1 MFRYSHPSRSRISIN
16 KQNIGNAKTTNDS
29 VYNNNNAEDS
39 DEDENIIGPPKL
51 SNFGSALL
59 TDQNH
64 SSTFTKF
71 KYYRNNKHSQT
82 LNNEYR
88 IQHTT
93 SELDELINQETS
105 TPSSSSSI
113 FANTINQTSIR
124 PTSITTVHNNNND
137 NDTNSNNISSNHVAN
152 SINNTN
158 NNYNKIY
165 YDTETL
171 QKLKQSMT
179 KDELALSEKIL
190 ERRNNRRLSRTSSNH
205 STLNFNTSHTKE
217 LELSGNISSNISNN
231 NNNNNSIVSTNSN
244 DNFQRLK
251 ALQQSLKEEVTSKY
265 MERRNKRFL
274 NMKRMS
280 RLGPAKRASEL
291 VGMENENML
300 MDSDSRAKEFITS
313 ISSYTTKEYNKNND
327 DVDVDGKLDSRHI
340 IDDSKLTNEYSNI
353 DFGDLNPLQY
363 LKKHNIPTTELPR
376 IAKIYFQ
383 TQKKEN
389 RATAIRKRSL
399 TPITSQKLLE
409 ENDDKKVLRS
419 RMETFNSN
427 DKENDIKNND
437 KSQIEKQG
445 INIQHRNYDTD
456 KVSKK
461 REALSSININKKE
474 PDLKRMKSD
483 PDELKNMVDEGE
495 NINNPVHKP
504 TKKVEIQEPTASKRY
519 HLQNALRD
527 DNNGSNYAGHH
538 GRNPVILV
546 NDTEYEKVELLGR
559 GGSSKVYKVK
569 GPSNKIYALKRVAF
583 DEFDESSINGFKGEI
598 SLLEKLRNKDRVV
611 QLFDYEMN
619 SGVLYLIMECG
630 DYDLSYVLSQKLKSS
645 LDIEFI
651 RYYAREMVKC
661 VKVVHDAGIV
671 HSDLK
676 PANFVFVKGTLKI
689 IDFGIAN
696 AVPDHTVNIY
706 RETQIGT
713 PNYMAPEALVAMNY
727 TNDNNGQ
734 AGNRWKVGKPSDV
747 WSIGCILYQMVY
759 GKPPYAGFQGQ
770 NRLLAIMN
778 PEVKIMYPDKTSKDE
793 VIPRSVIEVIKDSLH
808 RDPNKRLTID
818 EMLQTGF
825 FNPIMVSESF
835 IKNLIKNA
843 VYFGCEQSEVSDKQI
858 DDLANDVI
866 NRLSEFRI

>member
-1 MFRYSHPSRSRISIN
+1 MIKHNIQNDKPS
-16 KQNIGNAKTTNDS
+16 NDS
-29 VYNNNNAEDS
+29 NYRTSLDDS
-39 DEDENIIGPPKL
+39 DEDENIVGPPKL
-51 SNFGSALL
+51 SNFGTALL
-59 TDQNH
+59 TDHNH
-64 SSTFTKF
+64 NSTFTKF
-71 KYYRNNKHSQT
+71 QYYRNNKYSQT
-82 LNNEYR
+82 LNNEHKLR
-88 IQHTT
+88 HTG
-93 SELDELINQETS
+93 SELDDLINQETPS
-105 TPSSSSSI
+105 NSSSSSI
-113 FANTINQTSIR
+113 FASTVNQTSIR
-124 PTSITTVHNNNND
+124 PASTTTIHNNNN
-137 NDTNSNNISSNHVAN
+137 NTHVASN
-152 SINNTN
+152 INNSYSKT
-158 NNYNKIY
+158 Y
-165 YDTETL
+165 YETDTL
-171 QKLKQSMT
+171 QKLKQSIS
-179 KDELALSEKIL
+179 KDEVALSEKIL

-217 LELSGNISSNISNN
+217 MELSGNISSNISNN
-231 NNNNNSIVSTNSN
+231 NPIVSTNSN

-291 VGMENENML
+291 INMENEDLL
-300 MDSDSRAKEFITS
+300 MNTDSKAKEIITD
-313 ISSYTTKEYNKNND
+313 INGYTTKEHSKNDINETLDEKPVTND
-327 DVDVDGKLDSRHI
+327 LKPIND
-340 IDDSKLTNEYSNI
+340 YSNI
-353 DFGDLNPLQY
+353 EFGDLNPLQY
-363 LKKHNIPTTELPR
+363 LKKHNIPTTELPQ

-383 TQKKEN
+383 TQKKGN

-399 TPITSQKLLE
+399 TPVTNQKFFE
-409 ENDDKKVLRS
+409 ENENKILMRS
-419 RMETFNSN
+419 TTEISNSI
-427 DKENDIKNND
+427 DKENVIKGKD
-437 KSQIEKQG
+437 KLHVEKQDV
-445 INIQHRNYDTD
+445 NIQHRDYDVD
-456 KVSKK
+456 KLSRK
-461 REALSSININKKE
+461 REALSNININKKE
-474 PDLKRMKSD
+474 SDFKRMKSD
-483 PDELKNMVDEGE
+483 PDESKNMIDEK
-495 NINNPVHKP
+495 NNLNNPVFKAV
-504 TKKVEIQEPTASKRY
+504 KKVEIQEPTASKRY
-519 HLQNALRD
+519 HLQKALK
-527 DNNGSNYAGHH
+527 DNNNNNGNGNRGSHN
-538 GRNPVILV
+538 GRNPIILV

-569 GPSNKIYALKRVAF
+569 GPSNKVYALKRVAF

-598 SLLEKLRNKDRVV
+598 SLLEKLKNKERVV
-611 QLFDYEMN
+611 QLFDYEMS

-630 DYDLSYVLSQKLKSS
+630 DYDLSYVLNQKLKSP

-651 RYYAREMVKC
+651 RYYAREMIKC
-661 VKVVHDAGIV
+661 VKVVHDADIV

-727 TNDNNGQ
+727 TNDSGGQ
-734 AGNRWKVGKPSDV
+734 TGHRWKVGKPSDI
-747 WSIGCILYQMVY
+747 WSIGCIIYQMVY

-793 VIPRSVIEVIKDSLH
+793 VIPRSVIEVMKDSLH

-818 EMLQTGF
+818 EMLQTRF

-835 IKNLIKNA
+835 IRNLIKNA
-843 VYFGCEQSEVSDKQI
+843 VYFGCEQGEVSDVQI
-858 DDLANDVI
+858 DDLAGDVI

>member
-1 MFRYSHPSRSRISIN
+1 MT
-16 KQNIGNAKTTNDS
+16 KQNMGIAKTTNDS
-29 VYNNNNAEDS
+29 VYNNNSSNNVNDS

-59 TDQNH
+59 IDQNH

-71 KYYRNNKHSQT
+71 QDCRNNKHSQL

-88 IQHTT
+88 VQHTMP
-93 SELDELINQETS
+93 ELDELINQETPS
-105 TPSSSSSI
+105 PSSSSSI

-124 PTSITTVHNNNND
+124 PTSVTTIHNTSNNNG
-137 NDTNSNNISSNHVAN
+137 NSNNHITNN
-152 SINNTN
+152 INNS
-158 NNYNKIY
+158 YSKIF
-165 YDTETL
+165 YDTEMI
-171 QKLKQSMT
+171 QKLKQTMT
-179 KDELALSEKIL
+179 KDELLLSEKIL

-231 NNNNNSIVSTNSN
+231 NNNLIVATNSN

-265 MERRNKRFL
+265 MERRSKRFL
-274 NMKRMS
+274 NVKRMS

-291 VGMENENML
+291 VGIENEYML
-300 MDSDSRAKEFITS
+300 MDSDSKAKEVITS
-313 ISSYTTKEYNKNND
+313 ISDYTTKGDNNNNND
-327 DVDVDGKLDSRHI
+327 NNNNVDIDGKLDSKHV
-340 IDDSKLTNEYSNI
+340 IDDSKFTNDYSNI

-363 LKKHNIPTTELPR
+363 LKKHNIPTTELPQ

-383 TQKKEN
+383 TQKRGN

-399 TPITSQKLLE
+399 TPVTSQKLLE
-409 ENDDKKVLRS
+409 EGNGKNILRS
-419 RMETFNSN
+419 RMDISNSN
-427 DKENDIKNND
+427 DKENDIKNNN
-437 KSQIEKQG
+437 KLQIEKQG

-456 KVSKK
+456 KLSKK

-474 PDLKRMKSD
+474 PDFKRMKSD
-483 PDELKNMVDEGE
+483 PDELKSMVDEE
-495 NINNPVHKP
+495 KNVKNPVHKP
-504 TKKVEIQEPTASKRY
+504 MKKVEIQEPTASKRY
-519 HLQNALRD
+519 HLQNSLRD
-527 DNNGSNYAGHH
+527 DNINSGNYVGHN
-538 GRNPVILV
+538 GRNPIILV

-630 DYDLSYVLSQKLKSS
+630 DYDLSYVLNQKLKSP

-661 VKVVHDAGIV
+661 VKVVHDADIV

-676 PANFVFVKGTLKI
+676 PANFVFVKGILKI

-727 TNDNNGQ
+727 TNDSSGQ
-734 AGNRWKVGKPSDV
+734 TGNRWKVGKPSDV
-747 WSIGCILYQMVY
+747 WSIGCIIYQMVY

-778 PEVKIMYPDKTSKDE
+778 PEVKIMYPDKTSKDK

-835 IKNLIKNA
+835 IRNLIKNA
-843 VYFGCEQSEVSDKQI
+843 VYFGCEQNEVSDIQI
-858 DDLANDVI
+858 DDLASDVI